1 MSGFKWA
8 VGPEANVKEPIEALK
23 ENGWQAGDVPTAS
36 NFNWLFYEI
45 AFDLQQQAQT
55 LAGISEQLNVLTTL
69 WVEIKQKSEQMS
81 ETVASIKATN
91 DQNTIDSGHY
101 RRAISECLRV
111 LNHERFGERLGLETD
126 LRNDY
131 PFPLRRRRPG

>member
-1 MSGFKWA
+1 MSDFKWA
-8 VGPEANVKEPIEALK
+8 MAPQANVKEPIEALK

-45 AFDLQQQAQT
+45 GYDLQQKTVLLDQVRD
-55 LAGISEQLNVLTTL
+55 QLNVLTTL
-69 WVEIKQKSEQMS
+69 ITEIKQRSEQIT
-81 ETVASIKATN
+81 ETLATVKAVG
-91 DQNTIDSGHY
+91 DQNAIDSGHY

-111 LNHERFGERLGLETD
+111 LNHENLGEKLGLETN

-131 PFPLRRRRPG
+131 PFPPRRGVR